1 VRWILAIP
9 IVVHGLIHLLGFA
22 KAFGLAE
29 MPELRIPIARPV
41 GLLWLAAAV
50 SMLVTA
56 AAFVAAPGV
65 WWMLAFGAVVVSQVV
80 IVTSWSDARFGT
92 LANLF
97 VLLLAV
103 HGLASQ
109 GPWSLAAEYRAAVRE
124 RLEPGATV
132 PADVTE
138 DDLES
143 VPPPVQRYLR
153 ATGAVG
159 EPRVESVRV
168 RWSGRIR
175 SAPDEAWMPFQAE
188 QYLFT
193 DEPARLFL
201 MDARRTGL
209 PVDVLHVYDRGRARM
224 DVRLLSMVPLVQQ
237 RGEDLG
243 RAETVTV
250 FNDLCLLA
258 PTALLDPGIEWRT
271 IDAHTVHARFTAGG
285 HTVGATLVFGSDG
298 ELVDFVSDDRARST
312 DTGLEPTPWSTPVGD
327 YVRVGPRRVIGR
339 GEGRWH
345 PDEGEFVYL
354 ELDLLAYEPNVHAQ
368 PGSR

>member
-1 VRWILAIP
+1 MRWILAIP

-56 AAFVAAPGV
+56 AAFVVAPRV

-143 VPPPVQRYLR
+143 VPPPVQRYLW

-201 MDARRTGL
+201 MGARRTGL
-209 PVDVLHVYDRGRARM
+209 PVDVLHVYGHGQARM
-224 DVRLLSMVPLVQQ
+224 DVRLLSVIPLVQE
-237 RGEDLG
+237 RGEDLD
-243 RAETVTV
+243 RTETVTV

-298 ELVDFVSDDRARST
+298 ELVDFVSDERARST
-312 DTGLEPTPWSTPVGD
+312 DAGLEPTRWSTPVGD